1 MGVAESFRRLAGED
15 TSQVRL
21 SHVPGRT
28 HASFDDPNL
37 VSRAGLVPVMA
48 LAERCGLAD
57 LAVEHVRIGTKCGV
71 NAHLK
76 IGCLVAGIA
85 AGADS
90 IDDMDALRH
99 GAMGE
104 LVRRDPGAI
113 DAGIVPALVH
123 LGQRASAA
131 EGAPGVPGWAERHAP
146 LLPGSDVLAFLD
158 MDSAQER
165 VYGHAKQGAAFG
177 HTKIAGKT
185 LLVRGLNALAVVIS
199 TPLAAP
205 VIAATRLR
213 GGSANSARGAASL
226 AAEAISTA
234 RQAGCTGQIVF
245 RIDSAYHS
253 AAVLGAIR
261 RAGAYFSVTVPQR
274 RDIRAVIAA
283 IPEDAWIPITYPR
296 AIWDKDQKRLIS
308 DAEVAEV
315 PYTAFALKKKGQ
327 AITARLMVRR
337 VKDLNRKAPAGQG
350 ELFTGWR
357 CHALFTD
364 CPFEMVQAEARH
376 RDHAII
382 EQVFADCNDG
392 PLAHL
397 PSGSFPPTRPG
408 SPALPSAI
416 TCSPPPP
423 PWPARPA
430 PRPRDHHPQ
439 PSGQRR
445 RPDRPSRPRPHHYPP
460 ARRLAP
466 PDRLRSTS

>member
-1 MGVAESFRRLAGED
+1 MRL
-15 TSQVRL
+15 L
-21 SHVPGRT
+21 HVPGRT

-37 VSRAGLVPVMA
+37 VSRAGLVPVVA

-57 LAVEHVRIGTKCGV
+57 LAAEHVRIAVKCGV

-76 IGCLVAGIA
+76 TGCLVAGMA

-90 IDDMDALRH
+90 IDDMDVLRH

-104 LVRRDPGAI
+104 LFGGVRAPSTLGSFLRSFTWGN
-113 DAGIVPALVH
+113 VLQLQKVH
-123 LGQRASAA
+123 REFLA
-131 EGAPGVPGWAERHAP
+131 ELSRRAP

-253 AAVLGAIR
+253 AAVLGAVR

-274 RDIRAVIAA
+274 RDIRAAIAA
-283 IPEDAWIPITYPR
+283 IPGDAWVPVTYPR
-296 AIWDKDQKRLIS
+296 AIWDEDQKRLIS

-315 PYTAFALKKKGQ
+315 PYTAFALKKGQ
-327 AITARLMVRR
+327 AITARLIVRR

-350 ELFTGWR
+350 ELFTSWR
-357 CHALFTD
+357 YHALFTD
-364 CPFEMVQAEARH
+364 SPFETIQAEAQH
-376 RDHAII
+376 RDHAIV

-397 PSGSFPPTRPG
+397 PSGSFPANAAWLACAAICHNLLRAAATLAG
-408 SPALPSAI
+408 PAFAKARGVTIRSQLISIAARIARHGRGHITLHLPESWHRQAGWMNFFEAA
-416 TCSPPPP
+416 C
-423 PWPARPA
+423 
-430 PRPRDHHPQ
+430 
-439 PSGQRR
+439 G
-445 RPDRPSRPRPHHYPP
+445 PP
-460 ARRLAP
+460 AAAA
-466 PDRLRSTS
+466 